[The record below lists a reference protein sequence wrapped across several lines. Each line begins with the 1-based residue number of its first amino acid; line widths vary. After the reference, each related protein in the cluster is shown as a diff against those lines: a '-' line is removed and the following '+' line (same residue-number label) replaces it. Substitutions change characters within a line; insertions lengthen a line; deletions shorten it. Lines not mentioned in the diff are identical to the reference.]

1 MLKGAM
7 MSSVHR
13 TFRIMA
19 APLSAL
25 VLALICCVPAA
36 FAQTCPISTGTAATL
51 GAPSSIAFN
60 GLALVQ
66 DRMHR
71 VATHAIDA
79 TRIPLADATP
89 YIPNVKLLGRRD
101 SLIVYVPNVAG
112 AADYRAYVL
121 PAGASQPKVMACAG
135 YRQRAWAALENPPY
149 DFQSPPATLP
159 PVVRELIQAI
169 EIPGLNA
176 SGDYTIVVEA
186 LARPCPFTGLPGHTN
201 ALIPNVNN
209 RLATLTGG
217 SVPIVNAAE
226 ATRVYGA
233 EILNGQGAS
242 SDWFLQ
248 AGQQRGQP
256 ASAENIAVIARSKI
270 SVTIPFADEAVNA
283 PIIDVGSNAVFDDF
297 RTDAIASE
305 FTAINARS
313 FGSTSTASKAFEGA
327 FGNWYFWGNSTQA
340 AIGENAGGG
349 SLGGQVWTRHGR
361 LNITLADWAQDVF
374 GAIHFSSRTTKPLA
388 LDNALYAHSFFRV
401 DSGATG
407 RRYWH
412 WMMCGANDITT
423 LVDPATN
430 IARIRHLLRPGF
442 YDAGGVNPTAP
453 TSSEATTP
461 SHNRECLNLLQ
472 LPAANPDAPKL
483 ADGSNGPLPT
493 QTLVTAINPAN
504 TASGTIN
511 LAPAVFNRGFG
522 APAWPWRLDE
532 NNNYAGPLIEPFDQQ
547 APLAHYD
554 IFVRPDRLIVFVNG
568 RQGLCVNMSARPLAM
583 NFGHIVY
590 GQVLYH
596 SDAEVD
602 EYYVPQRTN
611 ANIYQ
616 PPFGLFHYTV
626 NTPAADH
633 RAWDAVGHTEKIA
646 IPALFNFN
654 ANLCKTPETFAVK

>member
-1 MLKGAM
+1 LENAK
-7 MSSVHR
+7 MSSVRRKCH
-13 TFRIMA
+13 FIA
-19 APLSAL
+19 APFGAFVTTLLWFASSA
-25 VLALICCVPAA
+25 
-36 FAQTCPISTGTAATL
+36 FSQTCPISIGTAATL
-51 GAPSSIAFN
+51 GAPSSTAFN
-60 GLALVQ
+60 GLAIVQ
-66 DRMHR
+66 DRLHR

-121 PAGASQPKVMACAG
+121 PAGATQPNTMACAG
-135 YRQRAWAALENPPY
+135 YRQRAWAALENPPF
-149 DFQSPPATLP
+149 DFQSPATFP
-159 PVVRELIQAI
+159 NVVRELIQAI
-169 EIPGLNA
+169 EVPGLNT
-176 SGDYTIVVEA
+176 SGDYTVMVEA
-186 LARPCPFTGLPGHTN
+186 LARPCPFTGLPGHTS
-201 ALIPNVNN
+201 AQIPNVNN
-209 RLATLTGG
+209 QLATLTGG
-217 SVPIVNAAE
+217 AVPIVSFTDAA
-226 ATRVYGA
+226 RIYGA

-248 AGQQRGQP
+248 AGQKRAQP
-256 ASAENIAVIARSKI
+256 APAQPIDVIARSTVR
-270 SVTIPFADEAVNA
+270 VTMPFADEVANA
-283 PIIDVGSNAVFDDF
+283 PIIDTGSNAIFDDF
-297 RTDAIASE
+297 RDDAVANN
-305 FTAINARS
+305 FTAIAARS
-313 FGSTSTASKAFEGA
+313 FGGTSNASKAFQGA

-340 AIGENAGGG
+340 TIGETTGGS

-374 GAIHFSSRTTKPLA
+374 GAIHFSSLTTKPLA
-388 LDNALYAHSFFRV
+388 LDSGSYAHSFFRV
-401 DSGATG
+401 DSAATG

-412 WMMCGANDITT
+412 WMMCGANDIAT

-430 IARIRHLLRPGF
+430 VPRIRHLLRPGF
-442 YDAGGVNPTAP
+442 YEAGGINPTAP
-453 TSSEATTP
+453 AGGETTTA

-472 LPAANPDAPKL
+472 LPAANPIAPKL
-483 ADGSNGPLPT
+483 ADGSNGPLPM

-522 APAWPWRLDE
+522 TPAWTWRLDE
-532 NNNYAGPLIEPFDQQ
+532 NNGYAGPIVEPFDQQ
-547 APLAHYD
+547 APLTHYD
-554 IFVRPDRLIVFVNG
+554 IFVKPDRLVVFVNG
-568 RQGLCVNMSARPLAM
+568 RQALCANMSARPLAM

-596 SDAEVD
+596 SDAEVG
-602 EYYVPQRTN
+602 EYYVPRRSA

-616 PPFGLFHYTV
+616 PPYGLFHYTM
-626 NTPAADH
+626 NTPSADH

-654 ANLCKTPETFAVK
+654 EKLCKTPETFAVR